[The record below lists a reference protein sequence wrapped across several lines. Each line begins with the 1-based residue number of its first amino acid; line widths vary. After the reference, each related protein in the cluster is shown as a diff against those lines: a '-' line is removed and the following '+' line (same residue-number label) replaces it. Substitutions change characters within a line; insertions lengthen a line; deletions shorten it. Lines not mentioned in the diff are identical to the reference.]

1 MATRKLTNT
10 GFGLSGANVAPML
23 LNPFISTIDL
33 CFNLVFVLRWETVCW
48 LSGGIVT
55 TNEWTRCALLVSLN
69 LAITIP
75 GWWTSCSYLLKRTMV
90 LLLLFPGWV
99 NGSEYRDTHESFVTM
114 ALHSLEL
121 DTALKSHAEQI
132 NDEIKNV
139 YTGNLLFICTAMD
152 IPIPFLPVDG
162 KDECKLFSGIM
173 LEEMT
178 HFDADK
184 MALKWIEYV
193 DGVSIWYEVRFGDLG
208 ITQESAGPCQ
218 PFAGTGE

>member
-1 MATRKLTNT
+1 MFQFGVRFEMGDCLLAEQRHRHNQRMDETRLVGQPKLGHYNT
-10 GFGLSGANVAPML
+10 W
-23 LNPFISTIDL
+23 
-33 CFNLVFVLRWETVCW
+33 LVDKLQ
-48 LSGGIVT
+48 
-55 TNEWTRCALLVSLN
+55 LLVEKN
-69 LAITIP
+69 HGI
-75 GWWTSCSYLLKRTMV
+75 
-90 LLLLFPGWV
+90 LLFPGWV

-121 DTALKSHAEQI
+121 DTALKSRAEQI